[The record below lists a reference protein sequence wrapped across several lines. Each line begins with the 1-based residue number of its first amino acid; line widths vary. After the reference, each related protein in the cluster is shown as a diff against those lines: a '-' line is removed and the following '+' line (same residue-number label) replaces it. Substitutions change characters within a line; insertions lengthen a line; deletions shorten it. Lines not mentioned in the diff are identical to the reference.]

1 MEPKPEEIG
10 GFTQRDV
17 SLFYSPFDSEIQV
30 ITIKIPCEYYKKLYE
45 LAKIYDVTISH
56 LIRVGIFYTIGVY
69 EAPYKPAKGI
79 RKYEL
84 TSDPDECEKVK
95 VITSKLSNY
104 TLHLLDRISMNM
116 HISRAE
122 LLRNAI
128 DVIYERHKQG
138 KLVILPAYYGV

>member
-1 MEPKPEEIG
+1 MKNKPEE
-10 GFTQRDV
+10 TQTTTSKDGV
-17 SLFYSPFDSEIQV
+17 IFYSPLDSDIQV
-30 ITIKIPCEYYKKLYE
+30 ITIKLPCEYYRKLYE
-45 LAKIYDVTISH
+45 LAKTYDVTISH
-56 LIRVGIFYTIGVY
+56 LVRIGIFYTIGVY
-69 EAPYKPAKGI
+69 EVPYEPIKGI
-79 RKYEL
+79 RRYKL
-84 TSDPDECEKVK
+84 ISNPDECEKVK
-95 VITSKLSNY
+95 VITSKLSNC

>member
-1 MEPKPEEIG
+1 MEPKPEETNN
-10 GFTQRDV
+10 FTRRDV

-30 ITIKIPCEYYKKLYE
+30 ITIKLPCEYYKKLYE
-45 LAKIYDVTISH
+45 LAKTYNVTISH
-56 LIRVGIFYTIGVY
+56 LVRIGIFYTTGVY
-69 EAPYKPAKGI
+69 EAPYKPIKGI

-84 TSDPDECEKVK
+84 ISNPDECEKVK

-128 DVIYERHKQG
+128 DVIYEIHKEG